1 MKDLIIPDVDY
12 QSEVKKCNTM
22 EAVVGKNGLIQKLFK
37 QVMQQLLE
45 AEMEEH
51 LGREKYERS
60 DENNTNY
67 RNGYSSKT
75 ISSSFGEVGL
85 DIPRDRKSQFE
96 PKVVK
101 KYETVCNELIKK

>member
-1 MKDLIIPDVDY
+1 MKDLIIRDVDY
-12 QSEVKKCNTM
+12 QSEVKKCNIM
-22 EAVVGKNGLIQKLFK
+22 EDVVGKNGLIQKLFK

-67 RNGYSSKT
+67 RNGYSAKT